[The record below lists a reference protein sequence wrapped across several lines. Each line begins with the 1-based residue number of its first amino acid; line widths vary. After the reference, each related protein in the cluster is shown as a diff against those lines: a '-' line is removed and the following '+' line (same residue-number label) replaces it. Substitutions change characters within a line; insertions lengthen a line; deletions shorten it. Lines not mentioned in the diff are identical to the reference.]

1 MKHAKPQAGNPHKI
15 TVKQHVLPR
24 KSIARF
30 AASDGLVS
38 VYLCKNRK
46 IVRLA
51 AKDVLFCVRRV
62 WHQNAEVG
70 YFKKIED
77 SFQSL
82 CEQILGGD
90 TYNQSSK
97 NNEIIS
103 LFYSLWRLRAE
114 LKSAPLGSI
123 KSPLD
128 LPGSELTKDEEEIL
142 EKNGC
147 FFYTKNGMSSQ
158 QHAAM
163 ALQIGVTRLIPLDT
177 EWGLAQSA
185 SLEFIVPDSF
195 GDIGI
200 VPLSPTLCFVANAP
214 SGNITD
220 DNVAIINKIAIEKS
234 TEYYFARIL
243 PQQAK

>member
-1 MKHAKPQAGNPHKI
+1 MKYAKPQAGNPHKI

-38 VYLCKNRK
+38 VYLCKYRK
-46 IVRLA
+46 TVRLA
-51 AKDVLFCVRRV
+51 AEDALFCARRV

-70 YFKKIED
+70 YCKRIED

-82 CEQILGGD
+82 GEQILGG
-90 TYNQSSK
+90 YNYSQSSK
-97 NNEIIS
+97 DNETVS
-103 LFYSLWRLRAE
+103 LFYSLCRLRAE
-114 LKSAPLGSI
+114 LKSNPPETI
-123 KSPLD
+123 KSPID
-128 LPGSELTKDEEEIL
+128 LLGTVLTKDEEEIL
-142 EKNGC
+142 EKKGYYFC
-147 FFYTKNGMSSQ
+147 KEDGMPSQ
-158 QHAAM
+158 HWAAM
-163 ALQIGVTRLIPLDT
+163 QLQVRISRLIPSDT
-177 EWGLAQSA
+177 IWGLAQSTN
-185 SLEFIVPDSF
+185 LEFLVPDSF

-200 VPLSPTLCFVANAP
+200 VPLSPTLCFVANSP

-234 TEYYFARIL
+234 TEYYFARNL